1 MNKIDKEFEDGLNQ
15 IVIDLIDD
23 IKDNVD
29 EDSLYLSILNNYKV
43 D

>member
-1 MNKIDKEFEDGLNQ
+1 MNRADKEFEDGLNQ
-15 IVIDLIDD
+15 IVADLIDD

-29 EDSLYLSILNNYKV
+29 DDNTYLNSLNEA